1 MKAPAILRSMTLI
14 RLRLINAAATRG
26 VLTIGNL
33 VLPCVIGRAGRKAL
47 KREGDGATPKGRW
60 QLRRVLVRRDHVPFL
75 TTRLPRRAIARHDGW
90 CDAPEDR
97 NYNRPV
103 PLPYPASHER
113 LWRDDH
119 LYDIVVVLSH
129 NERPRR
135 RFGGSAVFLHIA
147 DRNGKPT
154 AGCIA
159 LSLADMRKLLIH
171 CGPLTTI
178 AV

>member
-1 MKAPAILRSMTLI
+1 MTLI
-14 RLRLINAAATRG
+14 RLRLRNAAATRG

-47 KREGDGATPKGRW
+47 KREGDGATPKGNWR
-60 QLRRVLVRRDHVPFL
+60 LRRVLVRRDHVPFL
-75 TTRLPRRAIARHDGW
+75 ATRLPLRAVGRHDGW
-90 CDAPEDR
+90 CDASTDR

-147 DRNGKPT
+147 DPTGKPT

-159 LSLADMRKLLIH
+159 LSLGGIRKLLAH
-171 CGPLTTI
+171 CGPLTTL
-178 AV
+178 VV

>member
-1 MKAPAILRSMTLI
+1 MTLI
-14 RLRLINAAATRG
+14 RLRLRNTAATRG

-75 TTRLPRRAIARHDGW
+75 ATRLPCRAISRHDGW
-90 CDAPEDR
+90 CDAPADR

-119 LYDIVVVLSH
+119 LYDVVVVLSH

-135 RFGGSAVFLHIA
+135 RFAGSAVFLHIA
-147 DRNGKPT
+147 DQNGKPT
-154 AGCIA
+154 AGCVA
-159 LSLADMRKLLIH
+159 LSLADMRKLLAH
-171 CGPLTTI
+171 CKPGI
-178 AV
+178 AIDL